1 MRHLILCSVMWLC
14 GLMMAVGQNVPQV
27 IPALQQWK
35 SAKGKLVLPETG
47 KVIVSSDEENELK
60 GEAEILAQDL
70 KEMFGWEYSVVVGK
84 KEKKELS
91 I

>member
-1 MRHLILCSVMWLC
+1 MNFKFDTMRHLILCSVMWLC

-60 GEAEILAQDL
+60 AIEEARENKLESEIKIDID
-70 KEMFGWEYSVVVGK
+70 F
-84 KEKKELS
+84 
-91 I
+91 

>member
-35 SAKGKLVLPETG
+35 SAKRKTG
-47 KVIVSSDEENELK
+47 TSGNWKSDC
-60 GEAEILAQDL
+60 
-70 KEMFGWEYSVVVGK
+70 FFR
-84 KEKKELS
+84 
-91 I
+91 